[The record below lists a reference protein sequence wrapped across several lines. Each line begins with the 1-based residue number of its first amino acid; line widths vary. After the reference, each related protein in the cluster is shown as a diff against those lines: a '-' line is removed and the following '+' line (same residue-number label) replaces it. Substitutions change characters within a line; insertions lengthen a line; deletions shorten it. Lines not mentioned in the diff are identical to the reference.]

1 MSIPE
6 HPNQPEHP
14 SQPPQELDLH
24 EQQRIRREKLAAL
37 QEAGTD
43 PFLHVT
49 YDVTAYSK
57 DIHEQFADYEG
68 KNVSVAGRLMTRRIM
83 GKASFMDIQDKDG
96 RIQSYVRRDDIGE
109 EAYAA
114 FKQYDIG
121 DIVGVTGE
129 AFRTQKGEISVKADT
144 VTLLAKSLQVL
155 PEKWHGLRDQ
165 EARYRQRYLD
175 LIVNPE
181 IKDVFVKRTAIVKAI
196 RAFLDGR
203 DFLEVDTPVLQT
215 VSAGA
220 GGNARPF
227 LTHHN
232 TLDLDMYLRIALEL
246 PLKRLIVGGFDKVYE
261 LGRCFRNEGMSVKH
275 NPEFIM
281 LELYQAYTDYHG
293 MMELTESMFRQVA
306 LDVLGTAQVPN
317 SGHIIDLGKPFA
329 RLTMVEAVR
338 QYTDVDFDKIPD
350 LEAAREVA
358 RKHHVKYEPHHGKGN
373 ILERFFDE
381 FVEKNLVQPTFIMDH
396 PVEISPL
403 TKRKPDNPEYT
414 ERFELFIMGR
424 EMGNAYSELN
434 DPIDQRSRFAHQ
446 EALRAAGDD
455 EASMT
460 DEDFILALEYG
471 MPPTGGL
478 GVGVERLFML
488 LTDSD
493 SIRDVIFFPT
503 MKPRE

>member
-1 MSIPE
+1 MNDINGQQVTE
-6 HPNQPEHP
+6 VQ
-14 SQPPQELDLH
+14 DLQ
-24 EQQRIRREKLAAL
+24 EQQRIRREKLTVMQTEGA
-37 QEAGTD
+37 D

-49 YDVTAYSK
+49 YDVTAHSK
-57 DIHEQFADYEG
+57 NIHETFDKVEG
-68 KNVSVAGRLMTRRIM
+68 THVSIAGRLMTRRIM
-83 GKASFMDIQDKDG
+83 GKASFLDIQDKEG
-96 RIQSYVRRDDIGE
+96 RIQSYVRRDDVGE
-109 EAYAA
+109 EVYSA

-129 AFRTQKGEISVKADT
+129 VFRTQKGEISIKADGI
-144 VTLLAKSLQVL
+144 TLLAKSLQVL
-155 PEKWHGLRDQ
+155 PEKFHGLKDK

-181 IKDVFVKRTAIVKAI
+181 IKDVFIKRTAIIKAI
-196 RAFLDGR
+196 RNFLDNRG
-203 DFLEVDTPVLQT
+203 FLEVDTPVLQI

-220 GGNARPF
+220 GGTARPF

-232 TLDLDMYLRIALEL
+232 TLDMDMYLRIALEL
-246 PLKRLIVGGFDKVYE
+246 PLKRLIIGGLDRVYE

-275 NPEFIM
+275 NPEFTM

-293 MMELTESMFRQVA
+293 MMELTEAMFRQVA
-306 LDVLGTAQVPN
+306 LDVLGTAKVNCGDQ
-317 SGHIIDLGKPFA
+317 IIDLETNFE
-329 RLTMVEAVR
+329 RLTMVDAVKK
-338 QYTDVDFDKIPD
+338 YSGVDFDQIND
-350 LEAAREVA
+350 LETAKEVA
-358 RKHHVKYEPHHGKGN
+358 RKHHVKYEPYHGKGN
-373 ILERFFDE
+373 ILESFFDM
-381 FVEKNLVQPTFIMDH
+381 FVEKNLVQPTFILDH

-446 EALRAAGDD
+446 EAMRSAGEE

-460 DEDFILALEYG
+460 DEDFLLAMEYG

-478 GVGVERLFML
+478 GVGVDRLFML

-503 MKPRE
+503 MKPRDW

>member
-1 MSIPE
+1 MSTTNE
-6 HPNQPEHP
+6 
-14 SQPPQELDLH
+14 PQDLH
-24 EQQRIRREKLAAL
+24 EQQQIRREKLTAL
-37 QEAGTD
+37 QAAGAD

-49 YDVTAYSK
+49 FDVTAFSQN
-57 DIHEQFADYEG
+57 IHDDFEVLEG
-68 KNVSVAGRLMTRRIM
+68 QQVSIAGRLMTRRIM

-96 RIQSYVRRDDIGE
+96 RVQSYVRRDDIGE

-121 DIVGVTGE
+121 DIVGVAGE
-129 AFRTQKGEISVKADT
+129 VFKTQKGEISVKAT
-144 VTLLAKSLQVL
+144 SVTLLAKSLQVL
-155 PEKWHGLRDQ
+155 PEKFHGLKDK

-181 IKDVFVKRTAIVKAI
+181 IKDVFLKRSAIIKSI
-196 RAFLDGR
+196 RAFLDVRG
-203 DFLEVDTPVLQT
+203 FLEVDTPVLQT

-232 TLDLDMYLRIALEL
+232 TLDMDMYLRIALEL
-246 PLKRLIVGGFDKVYE
+246 PLKRLIIGGLDRVYE

-275 NPEFIM
+275 NPEFTM

-293 MMELTESMFRQVA
+293 MMELTEELFRQVA
-306 LDVLGTAQVPN
+306 RDVLGTAKVPYN
-317 SGHIIDLGKPFA
+317 DIIVDLESPFA
-329 RLTMVEAVR
+329 RMTMVEAVK
-338 QYTDVDFDKIPD
+338 QYAGVDFDQIAD
-350 LEAAREVA
+350 ADAAKAAA
-358 RKHHVKYEPHHGKGN
+358 RKHHIKYEPYHDKGI
-373 ILERFFDE
+373 ILEAFFAE
-381 FVEKNLVQPTFIMDH
+381 FAEKNLIQPTFILDH
-396 PVEISPL
+396 PIEISPL
-403 TKRKPDNPEYT
+403 AKRKPENPDYT
-414 ERFELFIMGR
+414 ERFELFILGR

-434 DPIDQRSRFAHQ
+434 DPIDQRSRFAQQ

-460 DEDFILALEYG
+460 DEDFILAMEYG

-478 GVGVERLFML
+478 GVGVDRLFML
-488 LTDSD
+488 LTGSD